1 MISNTVI
8 DSLKQKSRVGVFVA
22 NAVLAIIVYVVVTG
36 TLSPF
41 GTEQGLWLLAVVT
54 YWLFTL
60 VTTPFFIPPKDALA
74 NAISTILILAPVSLA
89 SVKHFTMVLSILYW
103 VAIGVSLV
111 VVILSLIAIFKRSD
125 GQQSPVG
132 TITYQLSNKLGR
144 GEILFTMVVL
154 ISSLGFYQ
162 DKIDTA
168 LLIMGFWLLM
178 VVIKPVELTLK
189 IYQLFSTEL
198 VIEEKDVVGSILR
211 VDDPN
216 IVKVNL
222 INTETSW
229 EHGKVYVSQLSNNKI
244 VHILPLFTQVQNEGV
259 VGTGLLCECND
270 KNNKEIL
277 FGNVY
282 TSTNPKLSKE
292 LVKTLSGE
300 DKTKKIAG
308 LVVKNSSIGNIR
320 FQVVKGL
327 NLEEGMVVFCKVQG
341 KKVYYQI
348 LDAKTDEESFQTS
361 PYGMHIVSALQL
373 GSFDKEYGFQGFV
386 WLPEMNQP
394 VFLVNEDDVL
404 EQKIEKGEFTVG
416 KIPSTG
422 FEVHIDLN
430 NLVEYHAA
438 ILGVTGTGKTELALD
453 IIKNA
458 LSEEVKVFCVDFTG
472 EYAPRLK
479 NSNSQTIGLSEEKIE
494 ELESALHAVAVGTFG
509 AKEERAA
516 LQKFLETIEPD
527 VEKQVDDFLMD
538 EKNNLG
544 IFELSEITNT
554 RATLRITEMYLSSI
568 MKWARKNRK
577 ARRVMLV
584 LEEAHTIIPE
594 VYSAGFDADT
604 QWIVGRIGQI
614 ALQGRKYG
622 VGLLIMSQ
630 RTALVSKTILSQCNT
645 YFTHGLVDK
654 TSLDYLGGVY
664 SPEHVKAIPNLRTRE
679 FLASGKAIKSERP
692 LLVRVDFDQAKL
704 DASKALDTTYEEVRD
719 SRKDKEKE
727 DTPEDILI

>member
-300 DKTKKIAG
+300 DKTKKI
-308 LVVKNSSIGNIR
+308 R
-320 FQVVKGL
+320 
-327 NLEEGMVVFCKVQG
+327 
-341 KKVYYQI
+341 
-348 LDAKTDEESFQTS
+348 
-361 PYGMHIVSALQL
+361 
-373 GSFDKEYGFQGFV
+373 
-386 WLPEMNQP
+386 
-394 VFLVNEDDVL
+394 
-404 EQKIEKGEFTVG
+404 
-416 KIPSTG
+416 
-422 FEVHIDLN
+422 
-430 NLVEYHAA
+430 HA
-438 ILGVTGTGKTELALD
+438 
-453 IIKNA
+453 
-458 LSEEVKVFCVDFTG
+458 
-472 EYAPRLK
+472 
-479 NSNSQTIGLSEEKIE
+479 
-494 ELESALHAVAVGTFG
+494 
-509 AKEERAA
+509 
-516 LQKFLETIEPD
+516 
-527 VEKQVDDFLMD
+527 
-538 EKNNLG
+538 
-544 IFELSEITNT
+544 
-554 RATLRITEMYLSSI
+554 
-568 MKWARKNRK
+568 NR
-577 ARRVMLV
+577 
-584 LEEAHTIIPE
+584 
-594 VYSAGFDADT
+594 
-604 QWIVGRIGQI
+604 
-614 ALQGRKYG
+614 
-622 VGLLIMSQ
+622 
-630 RTALVSKTILSQCNT
+630 
-645 YFTHGLVDK
+645 
-654 TSLDYLGGVY
+654 
-664 SPEHVKAIPNLRTRE
+664 
-679 FLASGKAIKSERP
+679 
-692 LLVRVDFDQAKL
+692 
-704 DASKALDTTYEEVRD
+704 
-719 SRKDKEKE
+719 
-727 DTPEDILI
+727 

>member
-1 MISNTVI
+1 MISNTAI
-8 DSLKQKSRVGVFVA
+8 DNLKQKSRVGVFVA
-22 NAVLAIIVYVVVTG
+22 NTVLAIIVFVVATG

-41 GTEQGLWLLAVVT
+41 GTEQGLWLLAAVT

-60 VTTPFFIPPKDALA
+60 VTTPFFTPPKDALA
-74 NAISTILILAPVSLA
+74 NAIATILILAPVSLV
-89 SVKHFTMVLSILYW
+89 SVKHFTIVLSILYW
-103 VAIGVSLV
+103 VAIGISLV
-111 VVILSLIAIFKRSD
+111 VVILSLVAIFKRSD

-132 TITYQLSNKLGR
+132 IITYQLSNKLGR

-168 LLIMGFWLLM
+168 LLIMGFWLFM
-178 VVIKPVELTLK
+178 VVIKPVELTLQ
-189 IYQLFSTEL
+189 IYKLFSTAL
-198 VIEEKDVVGSILR
+198 IIEEKDVVGSILR

-222 INTETSW
+222 IDTETSW

-259 VGTGLLCECND
+259 VGTGLLCEYSD
-270 KNNKEIL
+270 ENNKEIL

-282 TSTNPKLSKE
+282 ASMNSELSKE

-300 DKTKKIAG
+300 DKTKEIAG
-308 LVVKNSSIGNIR
+308 LVVENSSIGNIR
-320 FQVVKGL
+320 FQVVRGL

-348 LDAKTDEESFQTS
+348 LDAKTDEENFQTS
-361 PYGMHIVSALQL
+361 PYGMHIVSTSQL
-373 GSFDKEYGFQGFV
+373 GSFDEEHGFQKFA

-394 VFLVNEDDVL
+394 VFLVDKDDVL
-404 EQKIEKGEFTVG
+404 EQKMEKGNFTVG
-416 KIPSTG
+416 KIPSTS
-422 FEVHIDLN
+422 FEVPIDLN

-438 ILGVTGTGKTELALD
+438 ILGVTGTGKTELVLD
-453 IIKNA
+453 VIKNA

-472 EYAPRLK
+472 EYAPRLADSK
-479 NSNSQTIGLSEEKIE
+479 PQPLRLSEEKIE
-494 ELESALHAVAVGTFG
+494 ELEEVLQAVAVGEYG
-509 AKEERAA
+509 AKKERAT
-516 LQKFLETIEPD
+516 LQEFLKTIESD
-527 VEKQVDDFLMD
+527 VEKQVDDFLMS
-538 EKNNLG
+538 EENNLG

-568 MKWARKNRK
+568 MRWARENRK
-577 ARRVMLV
+577 ARRIMIV

-604 QWIVGRIGQI
+604 QWVVGRIGQI

-622 VGLLIMSQ
+622 VGLLIVSQ

-645 YFTHGLVDK
+645 YFTYGLVDK

-704 DASKALDTTYEEVRD
+704 DASKALDTTYEEIRN
-719 SRKDKEKE
+719 SRKDNKKE
-727 DTPEDILI
+727 DMPEDF